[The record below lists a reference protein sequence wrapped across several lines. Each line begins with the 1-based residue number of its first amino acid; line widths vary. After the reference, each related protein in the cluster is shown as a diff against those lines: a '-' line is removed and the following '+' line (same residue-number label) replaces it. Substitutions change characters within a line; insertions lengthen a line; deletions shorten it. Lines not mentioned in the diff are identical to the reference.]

1 MDFRAEARERS
12 LGATEVLSGGE
23 PIDERGGALARPC
36 TSGARGGTRR
46 APTPDGDA
54 EREHGG
60 DAHTPA
66 QQGTDHDDLLPPRR
80 ARRRDAAPQLLAR
93 SGGGGGVNFRPR
105 PPPPVRAI
113 GGPDHPSPPP
123 IPPRTPRLE
132 PRPRRCGVA

>member
-1 MDFRAEARERS
+1 MDFRAEASEQS

-36 TSGARGGTRR
+36 TSGARRGARR

-93 SGGGGGVNFRPR
+93 SGGGGGGGSPRR
-105 PPPPVRAI
+105 PPPPPQSIV
-113 GGPDHPSPPP
+113 
-123 IPPRTPRLE
+123 
-132 PRPRRCGVA
+132 

>member
-1 MDFRAEARERS
+1 MDFRAEAREQS

-66 QQGTDHDDLLPPRR
+66 QQGTDHDDLLPPRP
-80 ARRRDAAPQLLAR
+80 ARRRDAAPPLLAR
-93 SGGGGGVNFRPR
+93 KGGRGGGISRPA
-105 PPPPVRAI
+105 PPRHARTLGRA
-113 GGPDHPSPPP
+113 GTP
-123 IPPRTPRLE
+123 IPPPNPR
-132 PRPRRCGVA
+132 

>member
-1 MDFRAEARERS
+1 MDFRAEAREQS

-66 QQGTDHDDLLPPRR
+66 QQGTDHDDLLPPPR
-80 ARRRDAAPQLLAR
+80 APRRDAAPQLLPR
-93 SGGGGGVNFRPR
+93 SGGRGGGVYPPR
-105 PPPPVRAI
+105 PPPPLRAA
-113 GGPDHPSPPP
+113 P
-123 IPPRTPRLE
+123 
-132 PRPRRCGVA
+132 

>member
-1 MDFRAEARERS
+1 MDFRAEAREQS

-93 SGGGGGVNFRPR
+93 SGGWGGVKLSHG
-105 PPPPVRAI
+105 PPTMVR
-113 GGPDHPSPPP
+113 H
-123 IPPRTPRLE
+123 R
-132 PRPRRCGVA
+132 